1 MKKSSHEYNMETLK
15 NLIFFSK
22 EVEIEF
28 WLVLK
33 YWNHQIF
40 VNISSIEVINSS
52 MERSSREL

>member
-1 MKKSSHEYNMETLK
+1 MKKFSHEYNMETLK